1 MSDTAPSANSL
12 LVENRFE
19 LELEFIQSLASPA
32 YLHHLATQAYFQ
44 DPAFISFLRYL
55 QYWKSPEYAKYIKFP
70 HCLYFLEL
78 LCDNDTFRK
87 ELVNVPF
94 RNFLHEQQ
102 FYNWQYRSRYLY
114 GSGVN
119 EKEDESGKET
129 EAKSE
134 NNDNNAE
141 GLSN

>member
-1 MSDTAPSANSL
+1 MSDSTRSTEQSP
-12 LVENRFE
+12 LVQKRFE
-19 LELEFIQSLASPA
+19 LELEFTQSLASPA
-32 YLHHLATQAYFQ
+32 YLHHLATQGYFQ

-55 QYWKSPEYAKYIKFP
+55 RYWKQPEYAKYIKFP

-102 FYNWQYRSRYLY
+102 FYNWQYRSRFLY
-114 GSGVN
+114 GSGSDRIEDDK
-119 EKEDESGKET
+119 EKEVKIEIKDESKV
-129 EAKSE
+129 
-134 NNDNNAE
+134 DN
-141 GLSN
+141 